1 MNRFLFR
8 SILLTA
14 FCAGLV
20 TAQTVGGSGAAL
32 HERMTREE
40 AALLGMRDLRIAADL
55 NLTADQQAKIRAAFQ
70 AAAEARMGVVDQTR
84 DLRNQLASAVRAGDQ
99 AMIDQISE
107 AMGAILQEQISTQ
120 AKTVAKVYGVL
131 TPEQKTK
138 LEEDVR
144 HSLGLL
150 EKRRE
155 GRDGL

>member
-1 MNRFLFR
+1 MYRHVFH
-8 SILLTA
+8 SILLA
-14 FCAGLV
+14 ALGAGLI
-20 TAQTVGGSGAAL
+20 TAQTAGGSGAAL

-55 NLTADQQAKIRAAFQ
+55 NLTADQQAKIRAAFEE
-70 AAAEARMGVVDQTR
+70 AAEARRGVVDQTR
-84 DLRNQLASAVRAGDQ
+84 GLRNQLASAVTAGDQ

-107 AMGAILQEQISTQ
+107 ALGAILQQQISTQ
-120 AKTVAKVYGVL
+120 AKTLAKVYGVL

-138 LEEDVR
+138 LEGEVS

>member
-1 MNRFLFR
+1 MYRFLFR
-8 SILLTA
+8 SILLAA
-14 FCAGLV
+14 FGAGLV
-20 TAQTVGGSGAAL
+20 TAQTAGGSGAAL

-70 AAAEARMGVVDQTR
+70 EAAEARMGVVDQSR
-84 DLRNQLASAVRAGDQ
+84 DLRNQLASAVKAGDQ

-107 AMGAILQEQISTQ
+107 ALGGILQKQISIQ
-120 AKTVAKVYGVL
+120 AKTVATIYGVL

-138 LEEDVR
+138 LEEEVS

-150 EKRRE
+150 EQRRE
-155 GRDGL
+155 RRNGL